1 MRSTT
6 TTVCVRHL
14 KRGFLITGALLATCA
29 ATALAAGNSVHV
41 HAPLHAQAKV
51 SYNLKLHGHAVG
63 TKLLYIFVDY
73 KQCAATPAKEHE
85 RANGYIW
92 SVSGDYSK
100 TATAKTPRSG
110 TDHACAYLVKKSE
123 PKNPSS
129 GIVAHDFV
137 TYTIH

>member
-1 MRSTT
+1 MRASTT
-6 TTVCVRHL
+6 TGLTRHL
-14 KRGFLITGALLATCA
+14 KRGLLIAGALLATCA
-29 ATALAAGNSVHV
+29 ATALASGNTVHV
-41 HAPLHAQAKV
+41 HAPQHAQANV
-51 SYNLKLHGHAVG
+51 SYNLKLTGHAVG

-73 KQCAATPAKEHE
+73 RQCAATPAKEHK

-92 SVSGDYSK
+92 AVSGDYSK
-100 TATAKTPRSG
+100 TANATTPRAG

-129 GIVAHDFV
+129 GIVAHDYV